1 YKAKYFIVEL
11 PTGSRVVSAESYGK
25 SSWARTAKILV
36 VSAAG
41 SLDRYFLKVPTRSGK
56 SAQAFVEG
64 EYRSAND
71 IRIAAKGLA
80 PKPVGWGEYQDG
92 SETVYFLVSEF
103 CDMDFIQEPD
113 PAQLALQLARIHQ
126 TTSQNGKFGY
136 DTPTVIG
143 VMERSVTWENSWAK
157 VFSYQL
163 KDAIH
168 YDNKA
173 NGKWSELDAACGQL
187 IKVVIPRLL
196 GILQSGGRTITPALI
211 HGDLWEENI
220 GINKRN
226 GNIVFFDPGCI
237 AYNES
242 LYLCEKYAPFPDMDK
257 YMPSRDPTVTGE
269 RIAVTLQSTY
279 SGHVSDWQSPSM

>member
-1 YKAKYFIVEL
+1 MATESAWKRCISGDIPLNKAVVEKL

-64 EYRSAND
+64 EYCSAKE

-113 PAQLALQLARIHQ
+113 PTQLALQLARIHQ

-157 VFSYQL
+157 VFSSTHQTL
-163 KDAIH
+163 RA
-168 YDNKA
+168 
-173 NGKWSELDAACGQL
+173 
-187 IKVVIPRLL
+187 
-196 GILQSGGRTITPALI
+196 SGRV
-211 HGDLWEENI
+211 
-220 GINKRN
+220 KR
-226 GNIVFFDPGCI
+226 PEP

-279 SGHVSDWQSPSM
+279 SGHVSDRQSPSM